1 MTSSQRPK
9 EERDPRDM
17 SPEDDFLFYLR
28 RGAELLHRGQ
38 NQEARVA
45 LERAVD
51 LRADNSKARNLLG
64 LAYFKLGLLELAR
77 EVYESL
83 VEAHAHEPPLHVNL
97 GLVLLRQGR
106 LEEAERTLRTALMM
120 APDHTRAHCYLGMVL
135 YRRGDLAGAREHFI
149 RGDAVDFARRLE
161 SKMGAEK
168 RSSWEAIR
176 DVAEE
181 GVQSLSGESIAFTA
195 VTNDE
200 RYVRDEAAWETTVGH
215 QGAPKTGEFE
225 IPSFIGAAVPQG
237 LESMRPTAAAP
248 SVPAKPKAERPS
260 HDVPWRDSPM
270 RQDPRGDGDLH
281 TLALD
286 PMDPPQDQE
295 RRRSL
300 TPVPTPDPISTLHR
314 NSTAPRTSRAPKPVD
329 PSLPPVPF
337 VEPSLRLFG
346 DLSWAPGFS
355 AGRELGPQ
363 ARLVLSGTAY
373 LRASA
378 IVAAVGEV
386 GYFPVARMEAG
397 RATASSFGGASDPIY
412 RLVGDS
418 KLLLRVWNHAIAMRD
433 VRGLVV
439 LESALVG
446 FEGDFSWDARRSHGL
461 DVVRLD
467 GRGSV
472 LINADGPPVL
482 ASLSDEAMVVGSEAL
497 LAWTDGLH
505 AESGPN
511 PGATDWL
518 TLRGT
523 GLVLVST
530 PEPASLSV
538 LSPRS

>member
-1 MTSSQRPK
+1 MNGQRPK
-9 EERDPRDM
+9 EERGDSRDVT
-17 SPEDDFLFYLR
+17 PDDDFLFYLR

-77 EVYESL
+77 EVYEGL
-83 VEAHAHEPPLHVNL
+83 VEAHPHEPPLHVNL

-135 YRRGDLAGAREHFI
+135 YRRGDLGGAREHFI

-161 SKMGAEK
+161 SKLGTEK
-168 RSSWEAIR
+168 RASWEAIR
-176 DVAEE
+176 DVADE
-181 GVQSLSGESIAFTA
+181 GVQSLNGEAIAFTT

-215 QGAPKTGEFE
+215 QEIPRTGEFE
-225 IPSFIGAAVPQG
+225 IPSFLGSAVPQA
-237 LESMRPTAAAP
+237 LESMRPTNAAP
-248 SVPAKPKAERPS
+248 PSTPAGSKKPARPS

-270 RQDPRGDGDLH
+270 RSDPRGDGDLH

-286 PMDPPQDQE
+286 PMDPPKERE
-295 RRRSL
+295 RRPL
-300 TPVPTPDPISTLHR
+300 APVPTPDPMASFSSSR
-314 NSTAPRTSRAPKPVD
+314 PSRAAPRPAD

-337 VEPSLRLFG
+337 VEPALRLFG

-355 AGRELGPQ
+355 AGRELSPQ
-363 ARLVLSGTAY
+363 ARLVLAGTAY
-373 LRASA
+373 LRGSA

-386 GYFPVARMEAG
+386 GYFPVARVENG
-397 RATASSFGGASDPIY
+397 RPTAAAFGGASDPIY

-418 KLLLRVWNHAIAMRD
+418 KLLLRVWNNAIALRD

-439 LESALVG
+439 QESALVG
-446 FEGDFSWDARRSHGL
+446 FEGEFSWEARRVHGME
-461 DVVRLD
+461 VVRLD

-472 LINADGPPVL
+472 LVNAEGPPVV
-482 ASLSDEAMVVGSEAL
+482 ASLSDEAMVVGAEAL
-497 LAWTDGLH
+497 LAWTDGLI
-505 AESGPN
+505 AEGGPN
-511 PGATDWL
+511 PGGGDWL

-530 PEPASLSV
+530 SEPASLSP
-538 LSPRS
+538 LGPRT